1 MYVRSIIKKCPI
13 CGDIAIM
20 RLDETKEEKYLTG
33 ELAEYLPDNLKL
45 WYSTGVCTHCSK
57 TNSADL
63 LYVGGTECLDEEM
76 HKSDEEATRFLMS
89 MLSVCNGNESD
100 VAGTLLA
107 LNLLDMEDI
116 CYVDDTYTIRPRCPK
131 ETVEGYSHILMN
143 PETDKQSF
151 MLLTEEEYESYFNV
165 FFKYT
170 EEYDK
175 LPLKVQAY
183 VTFGIVSE
191 DVANRVREVNEVNY
205 NKYRELII
213 RSLGGIILRQMFE
226 EGVTQ

>member
-20 RLDETKEEKYLTG
+20 RLDETQEEKYLAG

-45 WYSTGVCTHCSK
+45 WYSMGVCLRCSK
-57 TNSADL
+57 TSGADL
-63 LYVGGTECLDEEM
+63 LYIEETECLDEEM
-76 HKSDEEATRFLMS
+76 HKSDEEATRFLMG

-100 VAGTLLA
+100 VACTLLA

-131 ETVEGYSHILMN
+131 ETVDGYSHILMN
-143 PETDKQSF
+143 PETDRRSF

-165 FFKYT
+165 FFNYT
-170 EEYDK
+170 KEYDK
-175 LPLKVQAY
+175 LPLRVQAY
-183 VTFGIVSE
+183 NAFGIVSE
-191 DVANRVREVNEVNY
+191 GMASRVREVNEVNY

-213 RSLGGIILRQMFE
+213 RSLGGVILRQMFE

>member
-13 CGDIAIM
+13 CGDIAIL
-20 RLDETKEEKYLTG
+20 RLDETQEEKYLTG

-45 WYSTGVCTHCSK
+45 WYSMGVCSHCSK
-57 TNSADL
+57 TDNAGL
-63 LYVGGTECLDEEM
+63 LYIGGTECLDEEM
-76 HKSDEEATRFLMS
+76 HKSNEEATRFLVSMMS
-89 MLSVCNGNESD
+89 ACNGNESD
-100 VAGTLLA
+100 VAGTVLA

-131 ETVEGYSHILMN
+131 ETVDGYSHILMN
-143 PETDKQSF
+143 PETDRWSF

-183 VTFGIVSE
+183 NTFGIVGE
-191 DVANRVREVNEVNY
+191 DMASRVREVNAANY

-213 RSLGGIILRQMFE
+213 RSLGGVILRQMFE